1 MLILKLAVRNLTRHA
16 RKSLTIGILIM
27 MGVAILFVANAIFES
42 TNQGLRATFVSS
54 VTGDAAMSAHED
66 VSYGL
71 FGSEVPIV
79 SDYESIPAIGGF
91 AAVSDRFGE
100 IDGLAAWTP
109 LVSAAARM
117 SVGGASVSVPV
128 FGVDPATY
136 FSVCSAIAIQRG
148 DIKELSAGGVF
159 INAKLAADMER
170 RIGRGLEIGEPVT
183 FSMYSNGSFKVRAGH
198 FAGVHAYPAGTEV
211 IDRLVLADPT
221 IVRGLVDYTLGYVSS
236 SGSAPTAST
245 SGAGNLDDLFG
256 SATDQVAAPTEDG
269 LTLDALADS
278 LADTTERNL
287 VVSPDAAAWSFAL
300 FKAKDGQDARMI
312 KSLRELALAAQ
323 WDVRVLDWRTAAGSS
338 AQALFAVQGA
348 FYIGIGF
355 VVLGAILVI
364 MNALVISVLERSA
377 EIGTMRGI
385 GARSGFIR
393 SLFIA
398 ESMVLTMAAA
408 TVGIVIGIAI
418 SLGAA
423 RAGIKITNPLLISLF
438 GGDLIRPVVSVHS
451 ALLHLG
457 MAAIVGALAWIYPVS
472 LAMKIQ
478 PVSAMNA
485 S

>member
-1 MLILKLAVRNLTRHA
+1 MLILKLAIRNLTRHT
-16 RKSLTIGILIM
+16 RKSLTIGTLIM
-27 MGVAILFVANAIFES
+27 LGVAILFVANAVFES
-42 TNQGLRATFVSS
+42 TNQGLQSTFVRS
-54 VTGDAAMSAHED
+54 VTGDAAISAHEE

-79 SDYESIPAIGGF
+79 SDYESIPAIDGF
-91 AAVSDRFGE
+91 PAISARFGE
-100 IDGLAAWTP
+100 VEGLEAWTP
-109 LVSAAARM
+109 LVSAAAQLRL
-117 SVGGASVSVPV
+117 GGVSINVPV

-136 FSVCSAIAIQRG
+136 FSVCSDIVIQSG
-148 DIKELSAGGVF
+148 DTQALSAGGVF
-159 INAKLAADMER
+159 INSRLAADLER
-170 RIGRGLEIGEPVT
+170 RLGRPLVPGEPVT
-183 FSMYSNGSFKVRAGH
+183 FSMYTNGSFKVRAGH
-198 FAGVHAYPAGTEV
+198 FAGIHAYPAGTEV
-211 IDRLVLADPT
+211 MDRLVLADPT

-236 SGSAPTAST
+236 SASATTTDGS
-245 SGAGNLDDLFG
+245 GDLDDLFG
-256 SATDQVAAPTEDG
+256 SATDQVNAPAENG
-269 LTLDALADS
+269 LSLDSLASALADT
-278 LADTTERNL
+278 AQRNY

-300 FKAKDGQDARMI
+300 FRAKAGQDARMI
-312 KSLRELALAAQ
+312 RSLRALAASNG
-323 WDVRVLDWRTAAGSS
+323 WNVRLLDWRTAAGSS

-385 GARSGFIR
+385 GARAGFIR

-408 TVGIVIGIAI
+408 LAGIIVGIAV
-418 SLGAA
+418 SLYAA
-423 RAGIKITNPLLISLF
+423 RVGIRITNPLLISLF
-438 GGDLIRPVVSVHS
+438 GGDLIRPVVSMRS

>member
-1 MLILKLAVRNLTRHA
+1 MLILKLAIRNLTRHT
-16 RKSLTIGILIM
+16 RKSLTIGTLIM
-27 MGVAILFVANAIFES
+27 LGVAILFVANAVFES
-42 TNQGLRATFVSS
+42 TNQGLRATFVNS
-54 VTGDAAMSAHED
+54 VTGDAVMSAHEE

-91 AAVSDRFGE
+91 TAISTHFDQLE
-100 IDGLAAWTP
+100 GLATWTP

-117 SVGGASVSVPV
+117 SVGGASINVPV
-128 FGVDPATY
+128 FGIDPATY
-136 FSVCSAIAIQRG
+136 FSVCSAVTIQRG
-148 DIKELSAGGVF
+148 DVNEVLAGGVF
-159 INAKLAADMER
+159 INASLASDLEK
-170 RIGRGLEIGEPVT
+170 RIGRKLEIGEPVT

-198 FAGVHAYPAGTEV
+198 FAGVHVYPAGTEV

-236 SGSAPTAST
+236 SSPAAATTGT
-245 SGAGNLDDLFG
+245 GNLDDLFG
-256 SATDQVAAPTEDG
+256 TATDQVNAPTEAG
-269 LTLDALADS
+269 MSLDALANT

-300 FKAKDGQDARMI
+300 FKAQDGQGARMI
-312 KSLRELALAAQ
+312 RSLRELAMAEH

-385 GARSGFIR
+385 GARAGFIR

-408 TVGIVIGIAI
+408 LAGIIIGIAV
-418 SLGAA
+418 SLYAA
-423 RAGIKITNPLLISLF
+423 RVGIRVTNPLLISLF
-438 GGDLIRPVVSVHS
+438 GGDLIRPVVSMRS